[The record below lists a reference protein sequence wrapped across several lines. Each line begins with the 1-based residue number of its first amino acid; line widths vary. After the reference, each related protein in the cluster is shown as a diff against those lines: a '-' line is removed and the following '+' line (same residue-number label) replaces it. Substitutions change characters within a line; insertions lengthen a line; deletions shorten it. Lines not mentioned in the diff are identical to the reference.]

1 MKKEI
6 KSLNVAEAVGRKV
19 LEEIGRQFCRTN
31 LERAFSRRDL
41 RNKHIERVLSL
52 RKNGGLSDESRDN
65 N

>member
-31 LERAFSRRDL
+31 LSRSFSRRDL